1 MTSAE
6 IAAQARATA
15 TPLNDL
21 DAAGQTDRERE
32 RSHIAALAAALHC
45 RFTRDDCA
53 DYVIQGQ
60 SGNIH
65 VDGAGYS
72 VAVMLE
78 TKMQWT
84 YALKALRKF
93 CELRQRGDTEG
104 VLHMASLPTPA
115 QAEVLREALGV
126 KKRRECSD
134 ETLERLRTA
143 GLAHRFG
150 GKGAETAIK
159 GELLEPGQRILAAG

>member
-1 MTSAE
+1 MIKTATPD
-6 IAAQARATA
+6 RATA
-15 TPLNDL
+15 TPLNDM
-21 DAAGQTDRERE
+21 DAAGQTERERE
-32 RSHIAALAAALHC
+32 RAQIDRLASVMHC

-65 VDGAGYS
+65 IDGAGYS

-84 YALKALRKF
+84 YALRALHKF

-104 VLHMASLPTPA
+104 VLHMAGLPTPA
-115 QAEVLREALGV
+115 QAEALREALGV

-134 ETLERLRTA
+134 ETLERLRNM
-143 GLAHRFG
+143 GF
-150 GKGAETAIK
+150 KPAIK
-159 GELLEPGQRILAAG
+159 GELGAPEREILAAG